1 MDRARI
7 LSKLDEMGQY
17 LDKIKEIAPDSLEEY
32 EEDGVTRRAI
42 ERLLHI
48 SIEAV
53 IDVSYLLV
61 KELRPGLP
69 TSEDMLFR

>member
-7 LSKLDEMGQY
+7 LSKLDEMGRY

-32 EEDGVTRRAI
+32 EEDEVTRRAV

>member
-7 LSKLDEMGQY
+7 LSKLDEMGRH
-17 LDKIKEIAPDSLEEY
+17 LDKIREIAPDILEEY
-32 EEDGVTRRAI
+32 DEDEVTRRAI
-42 ERLLHI
+42 KRLLHI

-53 IDVSYLLV
+53 IDVSYILV

-69 TSEDMLFR
+69 TSEDTLLR

>member
-7 LSKLDEMGQY
+7 LSKLGEMGMH

-32 EEDGVTRRAI
+32 EEDEVTRRAI

-53 IDVSYLLV
+53 IDSSYILV
-61 KELRPGLP
+61 KELRLGLP
-69 TSEDMLFR
+69 TSEDTLFR